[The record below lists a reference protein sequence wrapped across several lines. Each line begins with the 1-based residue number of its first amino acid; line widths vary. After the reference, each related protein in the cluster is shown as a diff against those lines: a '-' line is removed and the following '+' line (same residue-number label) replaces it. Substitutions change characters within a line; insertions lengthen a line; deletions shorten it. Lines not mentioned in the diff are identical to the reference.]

1 MDEMKHADQSAADPT
16 DRASAEAD
24 ASNQEAL
31 RNHRLAAAASG
42 VLPAPL
48 ETGICSNQD
57 CEEEVEPGRRA
68 LGLGRCLACAKE
80 HDKASRM
87 HGRR

>member
-1 MDEMKHADQSAADPT
+1 MDEMNHADQKSTDPI

-24 ASNQEAL
+24 MANQEAL

-42 VLPAPL
+42 VLPTPN
-48 ETGICSNQD
+48 ESGICSNQD
-57 CEEEVEPGRRA
+57 CDEEVEPGRKA

-87 HGRR
+87 LGRR